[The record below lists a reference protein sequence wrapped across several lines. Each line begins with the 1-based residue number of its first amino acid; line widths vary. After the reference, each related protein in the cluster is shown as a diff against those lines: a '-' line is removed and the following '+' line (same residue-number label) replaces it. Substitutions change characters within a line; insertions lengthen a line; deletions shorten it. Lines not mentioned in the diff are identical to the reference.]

1 MNQENLK
8 YIQKELKVKK
18 NRSDHEQSKP
28 NPSDFPD
35 MPQEF
40 E

>member
-8 YIQKELKVKK
+8 YIQKEIKLKK
-18 NRSDHEQSKP
+18 NRSDQEQP
-28 NPSDFPD
+28 RTNPLNLNDI
-35 MPQEF
+35 PQET

>member
-8 YIQKELKVKK
+8 YIQKELKVEK

-28 NPSDFPD
+28 NPPD
-35 MPQEF
+35 LRDIPQEI

>member
-8 YIQKELKVKK
+8 YIQKELKLKK
-18 NRSDHEQSKP
+18 NRSEQEQSKP
-28 NPSDFPD
+28 NQLDFKD
-35 MPQEF
+35 MPLEV